1 METIKSLREQGIK
14 VRVSHFRRPLG
25 KYTVADKLVSYK
37 PHKEL
42 FLESYMR
49 ENNIPFAPTGG
60 KTVLLITKEG
70 KDIVLESRCAD
81 VDNYNKKVG
90 IELALNKL

>member
-1 METIKSLREQGIK
+1 METIKSLREKGIK

-25 KYTVADKLVSYK
+25 EYKVAGKIVSYK

-42 FLESYMR
+42 LLESYMR
-49 ENNIPFAPTGG
+49 ENSIPFAPTGG
-60 KTVLLITKEG
+60 KTVLLITKDGE
-70 KDIVLESRCAD
+70 DTVLESRCAD

-90 IELALNKL
+90 IELALRKF